1 MASQRDR
8 IKFFAWPTGSRMN
21 QPLPSYFLF
30 CSPRLTLYALIVLKH
45 FVSPNMRSVVSSFCA
60 VALSSAWNFWSII
73 VFGIT
78 TLYSLFN
85 THLSLN
91 HFLKPSQKL
100 QIGQRAPL
108 AMTIVCEN
116 PCLSLTPQQK
126 LQALHGR
133 DCALFFLPSK
143 QLARCLENS
152 KCFSKSTSYSPPH
165 GD

>member
-8 IKFFAWPTGSRMN
+8 IKFFAWPTGSHMN

-30 CSPRLTLYALIVLKH
+30 CSPLSHTLCSNCAKA
-45 FVSPNMRSVVSSFCA
+45 FVSPNVRPVVSSFCA

-133 DCALFFLPSK
+133 DCALFFFAFEAASMVLGK
-143 QLARCLENS
+143 Q
-152 KCFSKSTSYSPPH
+152 
-165 GD
+165 